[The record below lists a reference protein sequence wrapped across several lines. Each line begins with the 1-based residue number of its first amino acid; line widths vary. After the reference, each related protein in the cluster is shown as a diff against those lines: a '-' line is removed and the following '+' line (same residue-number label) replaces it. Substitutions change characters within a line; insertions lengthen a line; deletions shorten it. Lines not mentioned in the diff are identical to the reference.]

1 MTWFDRFKEAVN
13 RGALKEAEKQQAE
26 AEAAKK
32 ELLRSSGGTLGSTPA
47 LRPTPE
53 GDSEHGIDSG
63 DVSVGSS
70 DPNDGGESAR
80 HGSPIDDDRR

>member
-1 MTWFDRFKEAVN
+1 MTWFETFMEAFR
-13 RGALKEAEKQQAE
+13 RGARKEAEKQE
-26 AEAAKK
+26 EDKK
-32 ELLRSSGGTLGSTPA
+32 ELLRSSGGSLGSTPA

-70 DPNDGGESAR
+70 DPDEGKGTKAEEGPA
-80 HGSPIDDDRR
+80 P